1 LQTSEAAASIELY
14 EPFSGVILGD
24 PYPVYG
30 RLRDDAPVWFSDCE
44 GFWALSR
51 YDDVHAALRDWETF
65 STAEGVDIDG
75 TGAQYGT
82 GDFLEEDPPL
92 HDLLRNVVRGFFV
105 PKRIRA
111 AFEEPVRAEIG
122 RLLGQM
128 AGDRAVDL
136 AEGLAWPLPVTVA
149 TMLLG
154 IPAHDREH
162 LLELE
167 RRFGRRT
174 AGTREVPADAL
185 GAAAEM
191 RAYFAGLL
199 EDRRS
204 RPQSDMVTAIASAE
218 VDGRPIG
225 DDAVGM
231 LFLLFVAS
239 METTASAIGNGLA
252 LLAAHQEQRSWL
264 AENLDATPAA
274 VEEIL
279 RFEAPVQ
286 VTKRVTTREVE
297 VGGATIPGGADVF
310 LVLAS
315 ANRDP
320 RRWERANQFDV
331 RRRHRRQVA
340 FGDGIHHCLGAPLAR
355 LELKLVLDEM
365 LASYPGYVCGE
376 GIRLRSHF
384 IRGFAELPG
393 RLCE

>member
-1 LQTSEAAASIELY
+1 
-14 EPFSGVILGD
+14 
-24 PYPVYG
+24 
-30 RLRDDAPVWFSDCE
+30 
-44 GFWALSR
+44 
-51 YDDVHAALRDWETF
+51 
-65 STAEGVDIDG
+65 
-75 TGAQYGT
+75 
-82 GDFLEEDPPL
+82 
-92 HDLLRNVVRGFFV
+92 
-105 PKRIRA
+105 
-111 AFEEPVRAEIG
+111 
-122 RLLGQM
+122 
-128 AGDRAVDL
+128 
-136 AEGLAWPLPVTVA
+136 
-149 TMLLG
+149 
-154 IPAHDREH
+154 
-162 LLELE
+162 
-167 RRFGRRT
+167 
-174 AGTREVPADAL
+174 
-185 GAAAEM
+185 M
-191 RAYFAGLL
+191 RAYFAGLI

-286 VTKRVTTREVE
+286 VTKRVTTRDVRVRGSEIPA
-297 VGGATIPGGADVF
+297 GGEVF

-331 RRRHRRQVA
+331 RRQHRRQVA